1 MKITKNIK
9 NPETATLPGLKGCKK
24 RHLVLDLIE
33 KEFTKYFYYIIIIF
47 PTF

>member
-33 KEFTKYFYYIIIIF
+33 K
-47 PTF
+47 